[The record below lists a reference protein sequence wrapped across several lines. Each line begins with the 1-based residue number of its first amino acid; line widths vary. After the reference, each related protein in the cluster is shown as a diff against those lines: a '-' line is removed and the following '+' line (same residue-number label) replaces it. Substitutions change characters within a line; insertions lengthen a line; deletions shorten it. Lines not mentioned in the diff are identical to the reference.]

1 MKKVLIY
8 DKDGNS
14 EEVNSSELD
23 FRPSVYGIVIEDGKV
38 LLSKQWDGYDF
49 PGGGIEKHETIEQ
62 ALKREF
68 WEEAG
73 LDVEVLDLVHAQT
86 SFYQYHGGKFNCIL
100 LYYLCRRVG
109 GELSIDNADE
119 TEKEY
124 MQMPEWID
132 LNSISDIIF
141 YNSIDSIEL
150 LEKLK

>member
-1 MKKVLIY
+1 MKKVFIY

-23 FRPSVYGIVIEDGKV
+23 FRPSVYGVVIEDGKV

-100 LYYLCRRVG
+100 LYYLCKRVG